1 MRNKLFTTA
10 LVSVL
15 ALLLVAGV
23 GLAEIPEPVAPPQLS
38 LDVPDVVERG
48 VEDIFGTLCY
58 NPRDGKTYTKVL
70 FIVTIT
76 APEPVTSAIFQVPAI
91 DQGQPPQGFHSTFA
105 PKDGEEPSLTLEGHW
120 GPIGGFPMSAPYD
133 AGTDF
138 QFIFTQSAPIGAYEI
153 TVKLV
158 DLENE
163 NAVLADATASFEL
176 VRQPVTARWEPT
188 GTVGIAPHGKLYQE
202 FSAFS
207 DSNEVISLKE
217 GVVGSITRVEPDYE
231 VLEPNTD
238 ENLWFNVERAADDY
252 VFEIIAVDDNLYKA
266 TLHWPGAQNAS
277 PSDPVFDY
285 DSASKQ
291 YSLGWSLSANG
302 ESSGLPISDYQIYRR
317 KSAGG
322 SFEEFTLPEAS
333 ADHRLWLT
341 RGDYGYFYYFYDPTS
356 YEWYKLNMPAIDD
369 TKGPIAE
376 RVKPEDGIW
385 NTVDPI
391 EVRIVDEKSAVV
403 DEVLGY
409 LADADGEVI
418 AFVSDSVFDADP
430 LDPKVRTATLELL
443 LNAHKEYAEQ
453 SYELVLVTFDEL
465 ANYRE
470 NRLPILVEIGGPEL
484 TLTPINGQLEIYA
497 KSSYGLKNVQIQVN
511 EEDPEV
517 KELAG
522 ALEYTDVFDLPAELA
537 GTYEITVTV
546 TDINDK
552 SATDTYE
559 YGVEG
564 PELDVSIA
572 GNQLSL
578 AASSEVG
585 LSRIEIRIDDEVVLD
600 EALEG
605 DEDSVAFELPTEV
618 GEYRIKLT
626 VWDSEGVP
634 TVWEYTYIVA
644 PDQEAPKIVSMDITE
659 GILTVVVTDNQG
671 LDKVVVYIDGVP
683 YAEAEVSGLED
694 TAVFELPDDI
704 GTKEV
709 KADVYDLAGNNDCKS
724 IIGRVRPDSRSGKSD
739 GFGWEMWKN

>member
-23 GLAEIPEPVAPPQLS
+23 GLAEPVAPPELS
-38 LDVPDVVERG
+38 LDVPDVVERN

-58 NPRDGKTYTKVL
+58 NPRDGKAYTKVL

-91 DQGQPPQGFHSTFA
+91 NQGQSPQGFHSTFA
-105 PKDGEEPSLTLEGHW
+105 PKDGEDPSLTLEGYW
-120 GPIGGFPMSAPYD
+120 GPNVGFPMSAPYD

-138 QFIFTQSAPIGAYEI
+138 QFVFNQSAPIGTYEI
-153 TVKLV
+153 TVELV
-158 DLENE
+158 DLDNE

-176 VRQPVTARWEPT
+176 VRQPSTARWEPT

-207 DSNEVISLKE
+207 GEVPISLKE

-252 VFEIIAVDDNLYKA
+252 VFEIIAEDDNLYQA

-277 PSDPVFDY
+277 PSEPVVY
-285 DSASKQ
+285 YNPGSKQ
-291 YSLGWSLSANG
+291 YFLGWSLSAEDGTLLDLSNC
-302 ESSGLPISDYQIYRR
+302 QIYRR

-322 SFEEFTLPEAS
+322 SFEEFTLPEDS
-333 ADHRLWLT
+333 AGLLRLT
-341 RGDYGYFYYFYDPTS
+341 RGDYGYFYYFYNS
-356 YEWYKLNMPAIDD
+356 ISNEWYKLNMPAIDD

-443 LNAHKEYAEQ
+443 LNPHQEYAEQ

-470 NRLPILVEIGGPEL
+470 NRLPIFVEIGGPEL
-484 TLTPINGQLEIYA
+484 TLTPINGQLQIYA

-517 KELAG
+517 EELDG

-564 PELDVSIA
+564 PELNVNIE

-585 LSRIEIRIDDEVVLD
+585 LSRIEIRLDDEVVLD

-618 GEYRIKLT
+618 GEYRIKIT
-626 VWDSEGVP
+626 VWDYEGVP

-709 KADVYDLAGNNDCKS
+709 KAEVYDLAGNNDCKS